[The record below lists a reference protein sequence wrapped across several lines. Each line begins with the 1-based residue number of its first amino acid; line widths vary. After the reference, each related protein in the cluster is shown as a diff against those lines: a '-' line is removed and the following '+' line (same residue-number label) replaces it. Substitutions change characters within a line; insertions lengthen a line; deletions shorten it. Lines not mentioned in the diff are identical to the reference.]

1 MKYLSIMLI
10 MLVFIYIILFSVY
23 LFMGIDRIEETIGV
37 GYTKKHLKL
46 WFGISLVEAVIIGW
60 MYLAYFG

>member
-1 MKYLSIMLI
+1 MRFLSIALI
-10 MLVFIYIILFSVY
+10 MLGFIYIILVAVY

>member
-1 MKYLSIMLI
+1 MRFLSIALI
-10 MLVFIYIILFSVY
+10 MLGFIYIILFAVY